1 MGTQARRRPPAISG
15 LSSLAFVSSEKT
27 AERAEELARENE
39 QLRERVAILEA
50 ELGEQAAR
58 ANEAMARMEERVYWL
73 DRWHIDLNSIMEK
86 PGASKFRAL
95 LRAIRAP
102 YRWLVNLS
110 RNRGS

>member
-1 MGTQARRRPPAISG
+1 MAGWRPQRYGP
-15 LSSLAFVSSEKT
+15 LSTLDRVSTEKT
-27 AERAEELARENE
+27 TASAERLAEENE
-39 QLRERVAILEA
+39 RLRRQVAVLEA

-58 ANEAMARMEERVYWL
+58 ANETVARLEERVYWL
-73 DRWHIDLNSIMEK
+73 DRWHLDLNSLMEK
-86 PGASKFRAL
+86 PGASQFRAF